1 MKKPLLPSNE
11 SARLEALRSYVILD
25 TLPERDYDSIT
36 QIAQEIC
43 QTPIS
48 LISLIDKDRQWF
60 KSVKGLEAQETPRE
74 LSFCGHTILNPNE
87 PLIVENASE
96 DERFFDN
103 PFVTNDPGVQFYA
116 GVPLVTS
123 MGYALG
129 TLCVLDSKPRS
140 LEDDQIEA
148 LKALANQVINQF
160 ELRKKTLQLEKIKED
175 LEIKNKE
182 LEQAKLNLEEAL
194 KAKSVFLSMMS
205 HEIRTPLHSILGN
218 IHLLLEEQPRKE
230 QEAPL
235 KVLKFTGETLLSII
249 NDILDYSKLEAQ
261 KVQIEKIPFNL
272 IDLLNNIV
280 EINWHRS
287 KEKGNKLILDL
298 DANIP
303 AFLEGDPTRLVQVI
317 NNLVSNAVKFTKNG
331 EITLKVGVVAKAEKE
346 VELKFEVIDTGI
358 GISEDSLPNIFDE
371 FAQASALTTRQF
383 GGTGLGLAIIKRILQ
398 LFDSEIYVTSKLNEG
413 SNFYFTIKFNI
424 AENQN
429 YSIKELTDFD
439 FRGYQVLAVDDNEIN
454 LKIIA
459 RNLLKKGINVD
470 TTASPLEALQLISSG
485 KNYDLAIIDLQ
496 MPEMNG
502 FELSK
507 EIRKINQ
514 TLTIIASSADNNSET
529 IKEAFEIG
537 MNDYLLKPH
546 TAEELYLLLAK
557 HLRYQHDQIINT

>member
-331 EITLKVGVVAKAEKE
+331 EITLKVGVLAKAEKE